1 MRIIMAVLLAT
12 TTLVVGP
19 VTGFAQTNVTQT
31 ITGETFDA
39 AKAFGAREHVE
50 DISLSP
56 NGQKIAYIT
65 PLPNGQGNALMTIDL
80 NATQDQQKLALRTD
94 GAPLR
99 INQCDWV
106 SDNRLICTLWAVRM
120 EAYGLSAISRL
131 LAVNADGTE
140 QKIVSV
146 RQGANAHRFSYFG
159 GRVIDLLPGDDG
171 AVLVGR
177 QYVPES
183 KTGSNIVQ
191 SRDGYGVDHINTI
204 SLKVKQIETPRKMA
218 ERYISDG
225 KGNIRI
231 MALGGEDNNG
241 YDTGK
246 TRYQYRTAP
255 KADWQLFG
263 HYDANTETGF
273 IPIAVDAATNMA
285 YGFEEKNGLTGVYK
299 VALDGSLAKTE
310 VFSRKD
316 VDVDDLIMLGRQR
329 KVVGVSYATEKRQ
342 AVYFDPAIQK
352 LQTNLSKALGGN
364 RKINMAGLSGDE
376 SKMIV
381 WAGSDTDPGQYYL
394 LDRTSKQMSPL
405 LPSRPQLNGVKLAEV
420 KAVMVKAGD
429 GAMIPAY
436 LTLPPGSSGKNL
448 PSIIMPHGGPSSR
461 DEWGFDWLA
470 QFFANRGYA
479 VLQPN
484 YRGSSG
490 YGDNWYRNNG
500 FKSWKIAVGDVNDS
514 GRWLVSEGIA
524 DPSKLAIFGWSYGGY
539 AALQSAVLDPNLFKA
554 IVAVAPVTDLDKVK
568 EERRYYSD
576 YKLTQEFVGS
586 GPHIAEGSPAR
597 HAKNFIA
604 PVLMFHGDQDMNVGV
619 EESKMMSDALQD
631 AGKKQDLVIY
641 KGLDHYLEDS
651 AVRSEMLAKSDAFIK
666 AAFGQ

>member
-1 MRIIMAVLLAT
+1 MRIVTAALLSIT
-12 TTLVVGP
+12 VP
-19 VTGFAQTNVTQT
+19 VAGFAQTSATQNAA
-31 ITGETFDA
+31 GETFDA
-39 AKAFGAREHVE
+39 AKAFGAREHVG

-56 NGQKIAYIT
+56 NGQKIAYVT
-65 PLPNGQGNALMTIDL
+65 PMPNGQGNALMTIDL
-80 NATQDQQKLALRTD
+80 SVTQDQQKIALSTD

-106 SDNRLICTLWAVRM
+106 SDSRLICTLWAVKM
-120 EAYGLSAISRL
+120 DEYGLAVISRL

-171 AVLVGR
+171 SVLVGR
-177 QYVPES
+177 QYAPES

-191 SRDGYGVDHINTI
+191 RKSGYGVDRVDTS
-204 SLKVKQIETPRKMA
+204 SLKVKPIEPARDMA
-218 ERYISDG
+218 ESYVSDG
-225 KGNIRI
+225 KGNVRI
-231 MALGGEDNNG
+231 MGLGSYDGNG

-246 TRYQYRTAP
+246 RRYQYRMKP
-255 KADWQLFG
+255 KSDWQLLG
-263 HYDANTETGF
+263 RYDTNTESGF
-273 IPIAVDAATNMA
+273 VPVAVDATANAA
-285 YGFEEKNGLTGVYK
+285 YGFEERNGLTGVYK

-352 LQTNLSKALGGN
+352 LQANLSKALGGN
-364 RKINMAGLSGDE
+364 RLINMVGLSSDE
-376 SKMIV
+376 SQMIV

-394 LDRTSKQMSPL
+394 LDRNSKQMSPL
-405 LPSRPQLNGVKLAEV
+405 LKSRPQLDGVKLAEV
-420 KAVMVKAGD
+420 KSVSVKAGD
-429 GAMIPAY
+429 GTMVPAY

-524 DPSKLAIFGWSYGGY
+524 DPSKLAVFGWSYGGY

-568 EERRYYSD
+568 EERRHYSD
-576 YKLTQEFVGS
+576 YKLTQEFVGT

-597 HAKNFIA
+597 HAASFIA

-619 EESKMMSDALQD
+619 AESKLMADALKD

-666 AAFGQ
+666 AAFNK